1 MTRKTVEVSMQEG
14 LDTRPIAM
22 LVQIASQYESTVY
35 IEYDEKHVNAKSIMG
50 MMTLALK
57 NGDRVDVVTDG
68 SDEAQAADSLSD
80 YLVGR
85 VAAAGQ

>member
-1 MTRKTVEVSMQEG
+1 MTRKNVEVSIQDG

-22 LVQIASQYESTVY
+22 LVQMASQYESTVY

-57 NGDRVDVVTDG
+57 SGDHVQVVTEG
-68 SDEAQAADSLSD
+68 EDEARAAESIAQ
-80 YLVGR
+80 YLEGVE
-85 VAAAGQ
+85 AAVD

>member
-1 MTRKTVEVSMQEG
+1 MTRKTVEVSIQDG

-22 LVQIASQYESTVY
+22 LVQTASQFESTVY

-57 NGDRVDVVTDG
+57 NGDKVEVVTEG
-68 SDEAQAADSLSD
+68 SDEVNAADNISK
-80 YLVGR
+80 YLKGEVTVG
-85 VAAAGQ
+85 